1 MFVRNVFSFLSN
13 VMTTLYKGDILM
25 LEKVPTEEELNQ
37 LMEEDVFKTWCAINN
52 FIKDN
57 YDMDMLWDNGGKT
70 GVFELKYRK
79 SGKTFCAFYPRE
91 KGMRVLIILGK
102 NEREKFETSRKN
114 FSEYIN
120 NFYDNTLQYHDG
132 KWLYLDIINNT
143 VIADIERLL
152 FIKKKPN
159 RKRS

>member
-1 MFVRNVFSFLSN
+1 
-13 VMTTLYKGDILM
+13 M
-25 LEKVPTEEELNQ
+25 LENIPTEEDLKQ

-57 YDMDMLWDNGGKT
+57 YDMDMQWDNGGKT

-79 SGKTFCAFYPRE
+79 SGKTFCALYPRE

-102 NEREKFETSRKN
+102 NEREKFETLRKD

-120 NFYDNTLQYHDG
+120 NFYDNTRQYHDG

-159 RKRS
+159 RKRA

>member
-1 MFVRNVFSFLSN
+1 
-13 VMTTLYKGDILM
+13 M

-37 LMEEDVFKTWCAINN
+37 LMEEYVFKTWCSINN

-79 SGKTFCAFYPRE
+79 SGKTFCALYPRE
-91 KGMRVLIILGK
+91 KGMKVLIILGK
-102 NEREKFETSRKN
+102 NEREKFKTSRKD

-120 NFYDNTLQYHDG
+120 NFYDNTRQYHDG
-132 KWLYLDIINNT
+132 KWLYLDAINNT

-159 RKRS
+159 RKRA

>member
-1 MFVRNVFSFLSN
+1 
-13 VMTTLYKGDILM
+13 M

-79 SGKTFCAFYPRE
+79 SGKTFCALYPRE

-102 NEREKFETSRKN
+102 NERENFETSRKD
-114 FSEYIN
+114 FSEDIN
-120 NFYDNTLQYHDG
+120 NFYDNTRQYHDG

-159 RKRS
+159 RKRA

>member
-1 MFVRNVFSFLSN
+1 
-13 VMTTLYKGDILM
+13 M

-37 LMEEDVFKTWCAINN
+37 LMEEDVFKTWRAINN
-52 FIKDN
+52 FIMDN

-79 SGKTFCAFYPRE
+79 SGKTFCALYPRE

-102 NEREKFETSRKN
+102 NEREKFETSRKD

-120 NFYDNTLQYHDG
+120 NFYDDTRQYHDG
-132 KWLYLDIINNT
+132 KWLYLDIINNP

>member
-1 MFVRNVFSFLSN
+1 
-13 VMTTLYKGDILM
+13 M

-79 SGKTFCAFYPRE
+79 SGKTFCALYPRE

-102 NEREKFETSRKN
+102 NEREKFETLRKN

-120 NFYDNTLQYHDG
+120 NFYDNTRQYHDG

-143 VIADIERLL
+143 LIADIERLL

>member
-1 MFVRNVFSFLSN
+1 
-13 VMTTLYKGDILM
+13 M
-25 LEKVPTEEELNQ
+25 LENIPTEVELNQ

-79 SGKTFCAFYPRE
+79 SGKTFCALYPRE

-102 NEREKFETSRKN
+102 NEREKFETLRKD

-120 NFYDNTLQYHDG
+120 NFYDNTRQYHDG

-159 RKRS
+159 RKRT

>member
-1 MFVRNVFSFLSN
+1 
-13 VMTTLYKGDILM
+13 M

-70 GVFELKYRK
+70 GAFELKYRK
-79 SGKTFCAFYPRE
+79 SGKTFCALYPRD
-91 KGMRVLIILGK
+91 KGMRILIILGK
-102 NEREKFETSRKN
+102 NEREKFENSRKD

-120 NFYDNTLQYHDG
+120 DFYDNTHQYHDG
-132 KWLYLDIINNT
+132 KWLYLDIINST
-143 VIADIERLL
+143 VITDIEKLL

-159 RKRS
+159 KKRR

>member
-1 MFVRNVFSFLSN
+1 
-13 VMTTLYKGDILM
+13 M
-25 LEKVPTEEELNQ
+25 LEKVSTEEELNQ

-52 FIKDN
+52 FVMDN

-79 SGKTFCAFYPRE
+79 SGKTFCALYPRE

-102 NEREKFETSRKN
+102 NEREKFETSRKD

-120 NFYDNTLQYHDG
+120 NFYDNTRQYHDG

-159 RKRS
+159 RKRA

>member
-1 MFVRNVFSFLSN
+1 
-13 VMTTLYKGDILM
+13 M

-37 LMEEDVFKTWCAINN
+37 LMEEDVFKTWCSINN

-79 SGKTFCAFYPRE
+79 SGKTFCALYPRE
-91 KGMRVLIILGK
+91 KGMKVLIILGK
-102 NEREKFETSRKN
+102 NEREKFKTSRKD

-120 NFYDNTLQYHDG
+120 NFYDNTRQYHDG
-132 KWLYLDIINNT
+132 KWLYLDAINNT

-159 RKRS
+159 RKRA

>member
-1 MFVRNVFSFLSN
+1 
-13 VMTTLYKGDILM
+13 M
-25 LEKVPTEEELNQ
+25 LKKVPTEEELNQ
-37 LMEEDVFKTWCAINN
+37 LMEEDVFKTWYAINN

-70 GVFELKYRK
+70 GTFELKYRK
-79 SGKTFCAFYPRE
+79 GGKTFCALYPRD
-91 KGMRVLIILGK
+91 KGMRILIILGK
-102 NEREKFETSRKN
+102 NEREKFENSRKD

-120 NFYDNTLQYHDG
+120 NFYDNTHQYHDG

-143 VIADIERLL
+143 VITDIEKLL

-159 RKRS
+159 KKRR

>member
-1 MFVRNVFSFLSN
+1 
-13 VMTTLYKGDILM
+13 M
-25 LEKVPTEEELNQ
+25 LEKIPTEEELNQ

-79 SGKTFCAFYPRE
+79 SGKTFCVLYPRE

-102 NEREKFETSRKN
+102 NEREKFETSRKD

-120 NFYDNTLQYHDG
+120 NFYDNTRQYHDG

-159 RKRS
+159 RKRA

>member
-1 MFVRNVFSFLSN
+1 
-13 VMTTLYKGDILM
+13 M

-37 LMEEDVFKTWCAINN
+37 LMEEDVFKTWCSINN

-79 SGKTFCAFYPRE
+79 SGKTFCALYPRE
-91 KGMRVLIILGK
+91 KGMKVLIILGK
-102 NEREKFETSRKN
+102 NEREKFKTSRKD

-120 NFYDNTLQYHDG
+120 FYDNTRQYHDG
-132 KWLYLDIINNT
+132 KWLYLDAINNT

-159 RKRS
+159 RKRA

>member
-1 MFVRNVFSFLSN
+1 
-13 VMTTLYKGDILM
+13 M

-37 LMEEDVFKTWCAINN
+37 LMEEDVFKTWRAINN
-52 FIKDN
+52 FIMDN

-79 SGKTFCAFYPRE
+79 SGKTFCALYPRE

-102 NEREKFETSRKN
+102 NEREKFETSRKD

-120 NFYDNTLQYHDG
+120 NFYDHTRQYHDG
-132 KWLYLDIINNT
+132 KWLYLDIINNP

>member
-1 MFVRNVFSFLSN
+1 
-13 VMTTLYKGDILM
+13 M
-25 LEKVPTEEELNQ
+25 LEKIPTEEELNQ

-79 SGKTFCAFYPRE
+79 SGKTFCALYPRE
-91 KGMRVLIILGK
+91 KGMIALIILGK
-102 NEREKFETSRKN
+102 NEREKFETSRKD

-120 NFYDNTLQYHDG
+120 NFYDNTRQYHDG
-132 KWLYLDIINNT
+132 KWLYLDVINNT
-143 VIADIERLL
+143 LIADIERLL

-159 RKRS
+159 KKRA